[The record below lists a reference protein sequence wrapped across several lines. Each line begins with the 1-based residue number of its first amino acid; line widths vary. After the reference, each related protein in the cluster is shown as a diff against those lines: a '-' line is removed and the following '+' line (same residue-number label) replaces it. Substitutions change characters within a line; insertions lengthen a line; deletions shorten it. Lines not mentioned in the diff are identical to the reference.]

1 MNTRSTRSSGRKKQ
15 ATFLGIPPGMYGGSK
30 SQKKKK
36 DFSCRDEDGRQLKV
50 YLGMGC
56 IPPDYG
62 INELMAKYP
71 QFLVYNKS
79 SLSSAFNRLKKKSNL
94 LSFEQS
100 GLRQNTNN
108 GKLYILQ
115 KESI

>member
-108 GKLYILQ
+108 GK
-115 KESI
+115 